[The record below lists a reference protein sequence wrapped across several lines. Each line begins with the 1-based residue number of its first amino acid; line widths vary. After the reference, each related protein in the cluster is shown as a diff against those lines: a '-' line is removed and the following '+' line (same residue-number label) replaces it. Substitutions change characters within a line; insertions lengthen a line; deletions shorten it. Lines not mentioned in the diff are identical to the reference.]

1 MKILPSLFSPAG
13 KNSKLSIVIYHRV
26 LPEPDLLTGE
36 GGIAQ
41 FEKGLSYLTNN
52 FNILPLSEAVNK
64 LRSGTLPGR
73 AACITFDDGY
83 ADNAEIAL
91 PILQKH
97 GVTATFFIASGFLD
111 GGRMW
116 NDTVIESV
124 RRAKGDK
131 LDLNAIGLGNHAIA
145 TLEQRRETLN
155 LLINKLKYLP
165 HEARASQVD
174 KLSTI
179 IAADLPDNLMM
190 ISAQVRQ
197 LHDAGMEIGGH
208 TLTHPILAS
217 IDDAAAR
224 TEIAEGKAKLEAII
238 DTPLRLF
245 AYPNGKP
252 GKDYL
257 SAHVKMIKDAGFEAA
272 VSTAWGAA
280 RQDSDM
286 FQLPRFTPWDQ
297 SEWRYVLRMVRNMRQ
312 RIQTV

>member
-1 MKILPSLFSPAG
+1 
-13 KNSKLSIVIYHRV
+13 
-26 LPEPDLLTGE
+26 
-36 GGIAQ
+36 
-41 FEKGLSYLTNN
+41 
-52 FNILPLSEAVNK
+52 
-64 LRSGTLPGR
+64 
-73 AACITFDDGY
+73 CITFDDGY

-155 LLINKLKYLP
+155 LLIDKLKYLP
-165 HEARASQVD
+165 HGARASQVD

-190 ISAQVRQ
+190 TSAQVRQ

-257 SAHVKMIKDAGFEAA
+257 SAHVRMIKDAGFEAA

-286 FQLPRFTPWDQ
+286 FQLPRFTPWDK

>member
-13 KNSKLSIVIYHRV
+13 KNAKLSIVIYHRV

-41 FEKGLSYLTNN
+41 FEKGLRYLVNN
-52 FNILPLSEAVNK
+52 FNILPLSEAVEK

-83 ADNAEIAL
+83 ADNTEIAL
-91 PILQKH
+91 PLLQKY

-124 RRAKGDK
+124 RRAKGDR
-131 LDLNAIGLGNHAIA
+131 LDLNVIGLGDYAIT
-145 TLEQRRETLN
+145 TLEQRQKTLN
-155 LLINKLKYLP
+155 QLINKLKYLP
-165 HEARASQVD
+165 HEARAAQVE

-179 IAADLPDNLMM
+179 IAADLPDDLMM
-190 ISAQVRQ
+190 TSAQVRQ
-197 LHDAGMEIGGH
+197 LHNAGMEIGGH

-217 IDDAAAR
+217 IDDTAAR
-224 TEIAEGKAKLEAII
+224 TEITEGKAKLEAII
-238 DTPLRLF
+238 GTSLRLF

-257 SAHVKMIKDAGFEAA
+257 PAHVRIVGDAGFEAA
-272 VSTAWGAA
+272 VSTAWGTA
-280 RQDSDM
+280 RQNSDM
-286 FQLPRFTPWDQ
+286 FQLPRFTPWDK
-297 SEWRYVLRMVRNMRQ
+297 SEWRYVLRMVQNMRQ
-312 RIQTV
+312 EIRTV

>member
-13 KNSKLSIVIYHRV
+13 KNAKLSIVIYHRV
-26 LPEPDLLTGE
+26 LAEPDLLTGE

-41 FEKGLSYLTNN
+41 FERGLSYLTNN

-124 RRAKGDK
+124 RRAKGDT

-155 LLINKLKYLP
+155 LLIDKLKYLP
-165 HEARASQVD
+165 HGARASQVD

-190 ISAQVRQ
+190 TSAQVRQ

-257 SAHVKMIKDAGFEAA
+257 SAHVRMIKDAGFEAA

-286 FQLPRFTPWDQ
+286 FQLPRFTPWDK

>member
-1 MKILPSLFSPAG
+1 MA
-13 KNSKLSIVIYHRV
+13 
-26 LPEPDLLTGE
+26 
-36 GGIAQ
+36 
-41 FEKGLSYLTNN
+41 
-52 FNILPLSEAVNK
+52 
-64 LRSGTLPGR
+64 
-73 AACITFDDGY
+73 
-83 ADNAEIAL
+83 
-91 PILQKH
+91 
-97 GVTATFFIASGFLD
+97 
-111 GGRMW
+111 
-116 NDTVIESV
+116 
-124 RRAKGDK
+124 
-131 LDLNAIGLGNHAIA
+131 
-145 TLEQRRETLN
+145 
-155 LLINKLKYLP
+155 
-165 HEARASQVD
+165 
-174 KLSTI
+174 
-179 IAADLPDNLMM
+179 
-190 ISAQVRQ
+190 SAQVRQ

>member
-13 KNSKLSIVIYHRV
+13 KNAKLSIVIYHRV
-26 LPEPDLLTGE
+26 LPGPDLLTGE

-41 FEKGLSYLTNN
+41 FEKGLRYLVNN
-52 FNILPLSEAVNK
+52 FNILPLSEAVEK
-64 LRSGTLPGR
+64 LRRGTLPGR

-91 PILQKH
+91 PLLQKY
-97 GVTATFFIASGFLD
+97 GVTATFFIAAGFLD

-124 RRAKGDK
+124 RRAQGNR
-131 LDLNAIGLGNHAIA
+131 LDLNTINLGNHAIA
-145 TLEQRRETLN
+145 TPEQRQKTLR
-155 LLINKLKYLP
+155 LLIDKLKYLP
-165 HEARASQVD
+165 YEARAAQVE
-174 KLSTI
+174 KLSTL
-179 IAADLPDNLMM
+179 IAADLPDTLMM
-190 ISAQVRQ
+190 TSAQVRQ

-217 IDDAAAR
+217 IDDTVAH
-224 TEIAEGKAKLEAII
+224 TEITAGKAKLEAI
-238 DTPLRLF
+238 TGAPLRLF

-257 SAHVKMIKDAGFEAA
+257 PAHVKIVRDAGFEAA

-286 FQLPRFTPWDQ
+286 FQLPRFTPWDK
-297 SEWRYVLRMVRNMRQ
+297 SEWRYVLRMAQNMRQ
-312 RIQTV
+312 EIRVV

>member
-13 KNSKLSIVIYHRV
+13 KNAKLSIVIYHRV

-64 LRSGTLPGR
+64 LRGGTLPGR

-124 RRAKGDK
+124 RRAKGDT

-145 TLEQRRETLN
+145 TLEQRRKTLN
-155 LLINKLKYLP
+155 LLIDKLKYLP

-190 ISAQVRQ
+190 TSAQVWQ

-238 DTPLRLF
+238 DIPLRLF

-280 RQDSDM
+280 RQDSDL
-286 FQLPRFTPWDQ
+286 FQLPRFTPWDK

>member
-13 KNSKLSIVIYHRV
+13 KNAKLSIVIYHRV
-26 LPEPDLLTGE
+26 LAEPDLLTGE

-41 FEKGLSYLTNN
+41 FERGLSYLTNN

-64 LRSGTLPGR
+64 LRNGTLPSR

-124 RRAKGDK
+124 RRAKGDT

-155 LLINKLKYLP
+155 LLIDKLKYLP
-165 HEARASQVD
+165 HGARASQVD

-190 ISAQVRQ
+190 TSAQVRQ

-257 SAHVKMIKDAGFEAA
+257 SAHVRMIKDAGFEAA

-286 FQLPRFTPWDQ
+286 FQLPRFTPWDK

>member
-13 KNSKLSIVIYHRV
+13 KNAKLSIVIYHRV

-36 GGIAQ
+36 GGIVQ
-41 FEKGLSYLTNN
+41 FEKGLSYLVSN
-52 FNILPLSEAVNK
+52 FNVLPLSEAVTR
-64 LRSGTLPGR
+64 LRSGTLPAR

-91 PILQKH
+91 PLLQKYD
-97 GVTATFFIASGFLD
+97 VTATFFIASGFLD

-124 RRAKGDK
+124 RLAQGDR
-131 LDLNAIGLGNHAIA
+131 LDLSSIDLGNHAIT
-145 TLEQRRETLN
+145 TLEQRQATLN
-155 LLINKLKYLP
+155 RLIGRLKYQS
-165 HEARASQVD
+165 HETRSELVE
-174 KLSTI
+174 KLSTM
-179 IAADLPDNLMM
+179 IAARLPDDLMM
-190 ISAQVRQ
+190 TSAQVKQ

-217 IDDAAAR
+217 IDDIAAR

-238 DTPLRLF
+238 GTPLRLF

-252 GKDYL
+252 EKDYL
-257 SAHVKMIKDAGFEAA
+257 PAHVKMVKEAGFEAA

-280 RQDSDM
+280 QHDNDM
-286 FQLPRFTPWDQ
+286 FQLPRFTPWDK
-297 SEWRYVLRMVRNMRQ
+297 SEWRYVLRMVQNMRQ

>member
-13 KNSKLSIVIYHRV
+13 KNAKLSIVIYHRV

-41 FEKGLSYLTNN
+41 FEKGLRYLVNN
-52 FNILPLSEAVNK
+52 FNILSLSEAVEK

-91 PILQKH
+91 PLLQKY

-131 LDLNAIGLGNHAIA
+131 LDLNVIGLGDHAIT
-145 TLEQRRETLN
+145 TLEQRQKTLN
-155 LLINKLKYLP
+155 QLINKLKYLP
-165 HEARASQVD
+165 HEARAAQVE
-174 KLSTI
+174 KLSTV
-179 IAADLPDNLMM
+179 IAADLPDDLMM
-190 ISAQVRQ
+190 TSAQVRQ

-217 IDDAAAR
+217 IDDTAAR
-224 TEIAEGKAKLEAII
+224 TEITEGKAKLEAII
-238 DTPLRLF
+238 GTSLRLF

-257 SAHVKMIKDAGFEAA
+257 PAHVRIVRDAGFEAA
-272 VSTAWGAA
+272 VSTAWGTA

-286 FQLPRFTPWDQ
+286 LQLPRFTPWDK
-297 SEWRYVLRMVRNMRQ
+297 SEWRYVLRMVQNMRQ
-312 RIQTV
+312 EIRTV